1 MSASSIFPAVSTV
14 LPGVSAVLRPVSTVL
29 PGVSALLTGVGA
41 MLPAVG
47 RVFPGVGRVLPGGS
61 MIPPGVR
68 GVLPGVGAMLPG
80 MLAAS
85 MTVVTPAMGQSV
97 PASLVSLNDTMFRVS
112 PTGVVEQY
120 PSLGISIVGMTL
132 VPPNVSGSA
141 LYAPGDVLGIE
152 GQPVNGQPNRI
163 VRVNNAR
170 SGAITLTVI
179 GTTDGNYNVGSMTFV
194 NGGLYVLGLGATI
207 RRIDPLS
214 FDTLGP
220 VVDVN
225 GSTTDAAPLGGF
237 AFDGV
242 AGLYHTNNDSHR
254 LVTYPFPPAPSSTT
268 EVGPAAVDGFYSSG
282 LEWYDGRLWGA
293 VVAPETS
300 ANRIL
305 VGRFEHR
312 TGLPTSGNFTQVFD
326 VAPGQGGGNT
336 GYVAFPPCD
345 GIDFNRDTVFPSD
358 DDVIDF
364 FEVLAGRECSGCN
377 DIDFNNNG
385 VFPED
390 QDVIDFF
397 NVLAGGACP

>member
-1 MSASSIFPAVSTV
+1 
-14 LPGVSAVLRPVSTVL
+14 
-29 PGVSALLTGVGA
+29 
-41 MLPAVG
+41 MLMA
-47 RVFPGVGRVLPGGS
+47 
-61 MIPPGVR
+61 
-68 GVLPGVGAMLPG
+68 
-80 MLAAS
+80 
-85 MTVVTPAMGQSV
+85 TPAMGQSV
-97 PASLVSLNDTMFRVS
+97 PASLVSLNDTVFRVS
-112 PTGVVEQY
+112 PTGAVETF
-120 PSLGISIVGMTL
+120 PSLGISLVGLVL
-132 VPPNVSGSA
+132 VPSSVSGSA
-141 LYAPGDVLGIE
+141 LYAPGDVLGLE
-152 GQPVNGQPNRI
+152 GQPSNGQPNRI

-170 SGAITLTVI
+170 SGAVSLTVI
-179 GTTDGNYNVGSMTFV
+179 GAMDGNYNVGSLTFV

-225 GSTTDAAPLGGF
+225 GSTTDAVPLGGF

-242 AGLYHTNNDSHR
+242 ARLYHTNNDSHR

-282 LEWYDGRLWGA
+282 LEWYDQRLWGA

-305 VGRFEHR
+305 VGTFEHR
-312 TGLPTSGNFTQVFD
+312 TGLATSGNFTQVFN

-358 DDVIDF
+358 EDIIDF

-385 VFPED
+385 VFPEE

-397 NVLAGGACP
+397 NVLAGGTCP